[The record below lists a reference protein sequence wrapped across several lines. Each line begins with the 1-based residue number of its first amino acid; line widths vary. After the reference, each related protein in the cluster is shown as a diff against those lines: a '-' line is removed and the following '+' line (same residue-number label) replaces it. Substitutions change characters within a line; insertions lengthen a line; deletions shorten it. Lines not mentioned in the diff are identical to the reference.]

1 MSVEPSLKRA
11 AGGEWWRGWRAKGVE
26 ERGKGIPI
34 GQGPVWSRRRRGE
47 KRVRNNNGDRDVVGA
62 SGGEG
67 SVPLP
72 TVGSQQ
78 RRSKRKINNRGP
90 GGAT

>member
-1 MSVEPSLKRA
+1 M
-11 AGGEWWRGWRAKGVE
+11 
-26 ERGKGIPI
+26 
-34 GQGPVWSRRRRGE
+34 
-47 KRVRNNNGDRDVVGA
+47 RNNDGDRDMVGA
-62 SGGEG
+62 GGGEG

-90 GGAT
+90 GSATQWKPGVHSRDVEEFIA